1 MKVLLKGTFKRAKA
15 PSQNIVNSSQY
26 RCWNWRT
33 LIMTEHRST
42 ISGDFC
48 LLGEEKLFNKTPNCG
63 AGPWHA
69 TSTIVWP
76 TDLKCHTSNHVS
88 MFGWQLCI
96 RTPWIIDGANLEP
109 GTLYTQDMTLWTFV
123 RVPLQTHHRSSPC
136 IVFTNLFPRIGCV
149 QGRAGSSG
157 VR

>member
-1 MKVLLKGTFKRAKA
+1 MKVLLKGTFKKSKT
-15 PSQNIVNSSQY
+15 PKNILNSSQY

-33 LIMTEHRST
+33 LIMTEHRSS

-48 LLGEEKLFNKTPNCG
+48 LLGEEKLFNKTPT
-63 AGPWHA
+63 AVVHA
-69 TSTIVWP
+69 TWTIVWP

-123 RVPLQTHHRSSPC
+123 RVLLQTHRRSSQC
-136 IVFTNLFPRIGCV
+136 VVFTNLFPRIGCV
-149 QGRAGSSG
+149 QGRQGRAGSSG